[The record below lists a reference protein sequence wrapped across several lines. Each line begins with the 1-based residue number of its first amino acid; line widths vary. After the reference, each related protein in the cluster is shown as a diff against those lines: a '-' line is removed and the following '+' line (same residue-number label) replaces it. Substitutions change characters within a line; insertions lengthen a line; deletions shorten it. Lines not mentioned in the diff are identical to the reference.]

1 MKNNMQPNFQLP
13 LCGIIPP
20 LVTPLLDNDH
30 IDIDG
35 LERLVEHTLSG
46 GVHGLF
52 ILGTT
57 GEFASLSYGLRR
69 EMIKRTCA
77 LVNKRVPVLV
87 GITDSAFRESINLAG
102 LAADFGAD
110 ALVISPPYYFPS
122 GQPEL
127 IEYMTRVVGQLPLPL
142 FLYNMPMHTKVMFEP
157 HTVLKLAENP
167 EVIGIKDSSANLVYF
182 SQVRH
187 LLKKRGDF
195 TFLVGP
201 EELNAPFV
209 LLGGHG
215 GVSGG
220 ANMFPKLYVKLYHAA
235 VNKDFEQ
242 ISPLQEKIMQIS
254 TTIYGVGQYSSSYL
268 KGVKCVLSLLGICSD
283 FMAEPFH
290 RYNAPEREKVKHLL
304 DELNYTEL
312 L

>member
-20 LVTPLLDNDH
+20 LVTPLIDNDH

-157 HTVLKLAENP
+157 PTVLKLAENP

-187 LLKKRGDF
+187 LLKERGDF

-201 EELNAPFV
+201 EELNAAFV

>member
-1 MKNNMQPNFQLP
+1 MQKKFSTP
-13 LCGIIPP
+13 LTGIVPP
-20 LVTPLLDNDH
+20 LVTPLLDNDTL
-30 IDIDG
+30 DIFG
-35 LERLVEHTLSG
+35 LERLIEHTISG

-57 GEFASLSYGLRR
+57 GEFASLSYDLRR

-77 LVNKRVPVLV
+77 LVNRRVPVLV
-87 GITDSAFRESINLAG
+87 GITDSAFKESINMAE
-102 LAADFGAD
+102 LAADSGAD

-127 IEYMTRVVGQLPLPL
+127 IEYMTRVVGNLPLPL
-142 FLYNMPMHTKVMFEP
+142 FLYNMPLHTKVMFEP
-157 HTVLKLAENP
+157 RTVLELAGNP
-167 EVIGIKDSSANLVYF
+167 GIIGLKDSSANLVYLG
-182 SQVRH
+182 QVQH
-187 LLKKRGDF
+187 LLSERHDF

-201 EELNAPFV
+201 EELNAAFV
-209 LLGGHG
+209 LMGGHG

-220 ANMFPKLYVKLYHAA
+220 ANMFPKLYVKLYNAA
-235 VNKDFEQ
+235 VSRDFDQ
-242 ISPLQEKIMQIS
+242 IPLLQKKIMQIS

-290 RYNAPEREKVKHLL
+290 KYNEPERKKVKQLL